1 MTAFLNIVLLI
12 IGTMATL
19 AAFCGLTCRDGPEP
33 VLERVTARGW
43 ISLLCL
49 VLALAVGT
57 IKELITQR
65 EEAISEATEAR
76 EKAEAGRKQAEQ
88 SLQLAES
95 NSRLTLANKSL
106 EDLRTIDQI
115 TQDRLRDTK
124 TTLDEVRMNLSS
136 TREDLTQQSAA
147 NQVTSLANAG
157 QDVKEMMILLPLTA
171 KAHASTKY
179 REAFLPSFDL
189 DACRDLTGI
198 EFQFSTDAAN
208 SERIAHGA
216 DDEANEHD
224 DFEQPI
230 QKTDFL
236 VGSSSPVQ
244 GLTEAIKSA
253 NQSAGQRS
261 SNGFIY
267 TALINTQHHSI
278 SAARL
283 YAALTK
289 PGAAPFSISMSWPT
303 LFRTRLSYENALK
316 NYPDLLKNA
325 SGAPLPNR
333 NIELDIA
340 RQHPYPAACSSQVQR
355 YFQTAF
361 DKAILTL
368 ILDQKQNEVIT
379 FRLQALPPRLIDGRW
394 YVLFRVAGSPQL
406 TAVDDSYLKNLDIW
420 PTEPTPAAT
429 TK

>member
-1 MTAFLNIVLLI
+1 VPRSR
-12 IGTMATL
+12 IGS
-19 AAFCGLTCRDGPEP
+19 GHNQGDQNR
-33 VLERVTARGW
+33 ARGRN
-43 ISLLCL
+43 
-49 VLALAVGT
+49 
-57 IKELITQR
+57 QR
-65 EEAISEATEAR
+65 GHGSQ

-88 SLQLAES
+88 SLQLEES
-95 NSRLTLANKSL
+95 NSRLTIANKSL
-106 EDLRTIDQI
+106 EDLRKIDQI
-115 TQDRLRDTK
+115 TQDRLSDTK
-124 TTLDEVRMNLSS
+124 TTLDEVRKNLSS
-136 TREDLTQQSAA
+136 TREELTQQSAA

-171 KAHASTKY
+171 KARASTKF

-189 DACRDLTGI
+189 KACRDLTGI
-198 EFQFSTDAAN
+198 EFQFSTDIAN

-216 DDEANEHD
+216 DDEANEQD
-224 DFEQPI
+224 DFEEPI
-230 QKTDFL
+230 QKADFL
-236 VGSSSPVQ
+236 VGSLNPVQ
-244 GLTEAIKSA
+244 GVTEAIKSA

-261 SNGFIY
+261 SNGYIY

-289 PGAAPFSISMSWPT
+289 PGAEPFSFSMSWPT
-303 LFRTRLSYENALK
+303 IFKTRQAYENAQK
-316 NYPDLLKNA
+316 NYPDILKNA
-325 SGAPLPNR
+325 SSGPLPSK

-340 RQHPYPAACSSQVQR
+340 RQHPYPASCAIQVQR

-394 YVLFRVAGSPQL
+394 YVLFQVAGSPQL

-420 PTEPTPAAT
+420 PTQPKPAAT
-429 TK
+429 AK

>member
-1 MTAFLNIVLLI
+1 MTAFFNIVLLV

-19 AAFCGLTCRDGPEP
+19 AAFGGLTCRDGPEP
-33 VLERVTARGW
+33 ILERITVRGW
-43 ISLLCL
+43 ISLMCL
-49 VLALAVGT
+49 VLALAVGA
-57 IKELITQR
+57 IKEIRTQR
-65 EEAISEATEAR
+65 EDAISEATAAR

-106 EDLRTIDQI
+106 EDLRKIDQI
-115 TQDRLRDTK
+115 TQDSLSDTRA
-124 TTLDEVRMNLSS
+124 TLDDVRKNLSS

-171 KAHASTKY
+171 KARASTKF

-189 DACRDLTGI
+189 NACRDLTGI

-208 SERIAHGA
+208 SERIAHAA

-224 DFEQPI
+224 DFKEPI
-230 QKTDFL
+230 QKADFL
-236 VGSSSPVQ
+236 VGSSNPVQ
-244 GLTEAIKSA
+244 GVTEAIKSA

-261 SNGFIY
+261 SNGYIY

-289 PGAAPFSISMSWPT
+289 PEAEPFAISMSWPT
-303 LFRTRLSYENALK
+303 LFKTRQAYDNALK
-316 NYPDLLKNA
+316 HYPDILENV
-325 SGAPLPNR
+325 SGAPLPNE
-333 NIELDIA
+333 NIELKIA
-340 RQHPYPAACSSQVQR
+340 QQHPYPAACSSQVQR

-368 ILDQKQNEVIT
+368 ILEQKQNEVIT
-379 FRLQALPPRLIDGRW
+379 FKLQALPPRLMDGRW
-394 YVLFRVAGSPQL
+394 YVLFQVAGSPQL

-420 PTEPTPAAT
+420 PAELKPEAT
-429 TK
+429 AK